1 MKKRFKDYFL
11 AHKGNFY
18 KPAIFAAESVLAILL
33 VLVVF
38 ESAYIFHV
46 NVVTKN
52 TDFTAAVLPAALS
65 ILTNTDRSAQGLGQ
79 LEYDS
84 RLSKAAQ
91 EKANDM
97 AINGYFSHVSPTGKT
112 PWYWLDQ
119 MGYKY
124 DYAGENLA
132 VNFTDS
138 QDVQTAWMNSPSH
151 RDNILKR
158 EYTKSA
164 IAVSQG
170 MYQGQPVTFVVQLF
184 AKPSATS
191 FPVAPIKTPVSK
203 TPVVTVKTNPTTPVS
218 PKEEVKEVPKQV
230 LGVTEEQVLPQTT
243 LTPAQTITPTPSP
256 IEKVIVQAAASPTY
270 TLEYL
275 LIAFIASIFFLLSLA
290 VIMHTWMGVRYSEV
304 VWGGFALIVVASLF
318 ISLNK
323 NNTSSVVVPTNT
335 QSASVIMAL

>member
-1 MKKRFKDYFL
+1 MKKRFKDFFL

-38 ESAYIFHV
+38 ESAYVFHV
-46 NVVTKN
+46 NVITKN
-52 TDFTAAVLPAALS
+52 TNFTAAVLPAALS

-184 AKPSATS
+184 AKPSTVS
-191 FPVAPIKTPVSK
+191 FPVAPIKTTVPKPPVI
-203 TPVVTVKTNPTTPVS
+203 VVKTSPIPPV
-218 PKEEVKEVPKQV
+218 PAKEESEEVSKQV
-230 LGVTEEQVLPQTT
+230 LGVTEEQVAPQATS
-243 LTPAQTITPTPSP
+243 TPTQTITPLPTS
-256 IEKVIVQAAASPTY
+256 IEKAIVQAAASPTY
-270 TLEYL
+270 TFEYL
-275 LIAFIASIFFLLSLA
+275 LIAFIIGVILLLGLA
-290 VIMHTWMGVRYSEV
+290 VIVHVWTGVRYSEV
-304 VWGGFALIVVASLF
+304 VGGGLALIVVALLL
-318 ISLNK
+318 ISINK
-323 NNTSSVVVPTNT
+323 NNTPSVIVPTNT
-335 QSASVIMAL
+335 QSASVIMSL